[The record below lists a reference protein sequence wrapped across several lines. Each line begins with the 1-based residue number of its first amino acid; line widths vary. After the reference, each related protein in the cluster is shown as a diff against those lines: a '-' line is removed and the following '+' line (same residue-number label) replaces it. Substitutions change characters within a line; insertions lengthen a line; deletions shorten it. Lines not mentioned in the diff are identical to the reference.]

1 MQHDFADSRQIGTGW
16 RLLVVDQSSGKV
28 RRALLYSRSA
38 AVLRQDL
45 VRVAQAVLPQV
56 RHSQLSCGALWRN
69 FRRWQGRLPPVG
81 NVQHDFADGREIGA
95 GWRLL
100 VIDQSSRKFRRALF
114 YSRLAAVLRQ
124 DLVRVA
130 QAVLP
135 QVRHPQLPRG
145 PLSLKL
151 SRSDRVLAGRQPFL
165 VFGNSDGQQSV
176 QGCREQQ
183 GRGDYCNG
191 APTSPIS
198 RLDANRCGR
207 HGAAPT
213 MPVRV
218 PVNLRHL
225 CGELRMSLV
234 PEPGRRWGE
243 IPRAGLTWLRLISH
257 RILPVSP
264 AKKQETFRTS

>member
-130 QAVLP
+130 EAVLP
-135 QVRHPQLPRG
+135 QVRHPQLSRGALWRNFRRRPRSFG
-145 PLSLKL
+145 NMK
-151 SRSDRVLAGRQPFL
+151 DDLADGRQIGAGWRLL
-165 VFGNSDGQQSV
+165 VVDQS
-176 QGCREQQ
+176 
-183 GRGDYCNG
+183 
-191 APTSPIS
+191 S
-198 RLDANRCGR
+198 RKF
-207 HGAAPT
+207 
-213 MPVRV
+213 
-218 PVNLRHL
+218 
-225 CGELRMSLV
+225 
-234 PEPGRRWGE
+234 RR
-243 IPRAGLTWLRLISH
+243 AL
-257 RILPVSP
+257 
-264 AKKQETFRTS
+264 FN